1 METRKTEFKLARVL
15 YRVWRGSVRVLTV
28 PFRGLREG
36 RFKNSLRQFI
46 LKFQH
51 SLPTEFVVNKGDT
64 VVQIGTPRPRT
75 MRRFLRAVGSEGK
88 LVIVEAMPE
97 NQARLEA
104 AITKDAIENVV
115 LIKGAATNENRDGEL
130 LISPYQGDHK
140 IEVADIAMDND
151 FKPGNDYETRIPVQ
165 FFKLDDE
172 LQRHGISK
180 FDYLSVTVNGAEAE
194 VLKGASGI
202 LKNCDPG
209 TRVYAKGHALDQN
222 NNPIHK
228 LTKKIMDDNGYNTQI
243 TKGEPSSTR
252 DSRWLWRAGDLY
264 AWK

>member
-88 LVIVEAMPE
+88 LVIVEAMPC
-97 NQARLEA
+97 LLY
-104 AITKDAIENVV
+104 TSPSP
-115 LIKGAATNENRDGEL
+115 RDRG
-130 LISPYQGDHK
+130 
-140 IEVADIAMDND
+140 
-151 FKPGNDYETRIPVQ
+151 
-165 FFKLDDE
+165 
-172 LQRHGISK
+172 
-180 FDYLSVTVNGAEAE
+180 
-194 VLKGASGI
+194 
-202 LKNCDPG
+202 
-209 TRVYAKGHALDQN
+209 
-222 NNPIHK
+222 
-228 LTKKIMDDNGYNTQI
+228 
-243 TKGEPSSTR
+243 
-252 DSRWLWRAGDLY
+252 
-264 AWK
+264 